1 MDAESADF
9 VVSNDGYEIHVN
21 PQAIGRMPLRLEGVD
36 HVVWARSQE
45 VQSVGDPS
53 ITATFF
59 PDHATHHQQIVS
71 ALLAAAN
78 RQSPNHTGFGGKK
91 VRDNPV
97 WNDPVFRVLTV
108 RALIMFCQHY
118 EFDSAFVMDRWANVL
133 ESGDYSAP
141 HAHYESRASVVYFV
155 DLGEPHPNF
164 PMSGSFEFIDP
175 RIPYCCSRIP
185 DRPTRGLM
193 PTLTSGL
200 MLLFPS
206 EFLHHV
212 HPYHGTR
219 ARITLAWN
227 VLEGTRP
234 DEPALSM
241 EEQVPGEF
249 RRVT

>member
-1 MDAESADF
+1 M
-9 VVSNDGYEIHVN
+9 VSKDGYEIHVN
-21 PQAIGRMPLRLEGVD
+21 PKAIGHMPLPWQGIGD
-36 HVVWARSQE
+36 NVWPLGQE
-45 VQSVGDPS
+45 TQSLGDPS
-53 ITATFF
+53 ILATFF
-59 PDHATHHQQIVS
+59 PDHAMHHPQLVS
-71 ALLAAAN
+71 SLLAAAD
-78 RQSPNHTGFGGKK
+78 RQSPNQTGFGGKK

-97 WNDPVFRVLTV
+97 WNAQPFRLLTI
-108 RALIMFCQHY
+108 RALLMFCQHY
-118 EFDSAFVMDRWANVL
+118 NFGSAFVMDRWANVL

-155 DLGEPHPNF
+155 DLGESHPNY

-212 HPYHGTR
+212 HPYHGNR
-219 ARITLAWN
+219 PRITLAWN
-227 VLEGTRP
+227 IREGSRP
-234 DEPALSM
+234 DEPANSM
-241 EEQVPGEF
+241 EAQVPGEF
-249 RRVT
+249 RQVT